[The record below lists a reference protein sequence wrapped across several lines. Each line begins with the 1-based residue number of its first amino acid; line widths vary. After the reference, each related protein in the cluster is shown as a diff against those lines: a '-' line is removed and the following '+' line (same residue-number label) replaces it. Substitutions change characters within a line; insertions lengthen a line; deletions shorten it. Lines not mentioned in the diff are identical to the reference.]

1 MDLGSSFLSPIF
13 HWLTGSLGTWPKV
26 PPLII
31 YITMNL
37 HSWFHIP
44 IILSLDA
51 LLWSCI
57 KSGSRDIAR
66 RLQFCDC
73 VIEVHDARVSSHS
86 KSNTPHLFHSFK
98 ITFQCISITPI
109 PISHSLVVI
118 PISNSCSEEDP
129 SCSSWTKWIWL
140 TQQNQRLVLFC
151 LFSEPPPPQMHI
163 LIRSKTFRV
172 YYRLCMRQER
182 GRYSS
187 PTCVSSTTEQ

>member
-1 MDLGSSFLSPIF
+1 MENAMNGFRKQFSFSNLPLANWF
-13 HWLTGSLGTWPKV
+13 PGHMAKGTTAYK
-26 PPLII
+26 
-31 YITMNL
+31 YIAMNL

-44 IILSLDA
+44 IILLDA
-51 LLWSCI
+51 HMLLLWYYI

-86 KSNTPHLFHSFK
+86 KSNTPYLFHSFK

-109 PISHSLVVI
+109 PISHSLVAI

-140 TQQNQRLVLFC
+140 TQQNQKLVL
-151 LFSEPPPPQMHI
+151 
-163 LIRSKTFRV
+163 
-172 YYRLCMRQER
+172 
-182 GRYSS
+182 
-187 PTCVSSTTEQ
+187 